1 MKNILVIGGSG
12 FMGSH
17 TADELSNRG
26 YAVTILDI
34 ETSIWLRKDQKMV
47 VADLG
52 DLNAVQAAMHNIDVV
67 YHFAG
72 IADIG
77 EAKLRPYETIESNVM
92 GVATIMDAA
101 VKAGVK
107 RLVYAST
114 MYVYSD
120 FGSFYRASKQ
130 ASEILIEAYAE
141 EFGIEF
147 TLLRYGSLYGPRAQ
161 NWNGIHKFITQ
172 IMRDGIFEYSGDGSE
187 MREYIHVLDA
197 ARLSVDVL
205 DSSHVNAAITI
216 TGQQLIRVDQ
226 LASMLFEISG
236 KVPNVIFHGKHALQD
251 HYGQTPYRYNP
262 KSAKKLVPTEF
273 VDLGQGLLDIF
284 QEIGESNELDSYK
297 FVFLDFDGV
306 IKDSCEIKADAFE
319 QLFSPYGEDI
329 AKRVRIHHEANGGM
343 SRYEKLPLYLEW
355 VGIRPDQNTIEE
367 FSRRFSSLAKNGVIN
382 SPWVVGMPDYLIN
395 NQRKKPFFLV
405 TATPQEEIEEILDA
419 LNIHHC
425 FKQVIGSPTNKT
437 TAVSKIMR
445 SFKIKPED
453 AVMVGDST
461 GDHQA
466 AVENDIM
473 FVLRETSLN
482 QNLQKI
488 HSGPVIKDFSNG

>member
-26 YAVTILDI
+26 YAVTVLDREI
-34 ETSIWLRKDQKMV
+34 SPWLRKDQKMV
-47 VADLG
+47 VADLN
-52 DLNAVQAAMHNIDVV
+52 DLNAFQAAVQNMDVV

-92 GVATIMDAA
+92 GATKVMDAA

-114 MYVYSD
+114 MYVYSG

-161 NWNGIHKFITQ
+161 NWNGIHKFITR

-197 ARLSVDVL
+197 ARLSVDIL
-205 DSSHVNAAITI
+205 DSIHVNAAITI

-236 KVPNVIFHGKHALQD
+236 KVPNVIFHGKHAHQD
-251 HYGQTPYRYNP
+251 HYGQTPYRYHP
-262 KSAKKLVPTEF
+262 RSAKKLVPTEF
-273 VDLGQGLLDIF
+273 VDLGQGLLDIIE
-284 QEIGESNELDSYK
+284 EIGQTNELELYK

-306 IKDSCEIKADAFE
+306 IKDSVEVKADAFE
-319 QLFSPYGEDI
+319 QLFSSYGEDI
-329 AKRVRIHHEANGGM
+329 AKRVRIHHEANGGL

-355 VGIRPDQNTIEE
+355 AGIRPDENTIEN
-367 FSRRFSSLAKNGVIN
+367 FARRFSSLAKSGVIN
-382 SPWVVGMPDYLIN
+382 SPWVPGMPDYLIN
-395 NQRKKPFFLV
+395 SVKKKSLFLV
-405 TATPQEEIEEILDA
+405 TATPQKEIEEILDA
-419 LNIHHC
+419 LNIRHC
-425 FKQVIGSPTNKT
+425 FKQVIGVPTNKT
-437 TAVSKIMR
+437 IAVSTMMR
-445 SFKIKPED
+445 NYEIRPED
-453 AVMVGDST
+453 AVMVGDSP

-466 AVENDIM
+466 ATENDIA
-473 FVLRETSLN
+473 FILRRTSFN

-488 HSGPVIKDFSNG
+488 HPGAVIKDFSNE